1 MKWLKSRMERTEE
14 RISELAVRTTEIN
27 QSEQQREN
35 KLKKNNKDLWDF
47 NKSSNVLVTGILE
60 GEKKNGTAEKYSK
73 K

>member
-35 KLKKNNKDLWDF
+35 KLK
-47 NKSSNVLVTGILE
+47 
-60 GEKKNGTAEKYSK
+60 
-73 K
+73 